1 MSSGDVDLRD
11 VVEADLPVFFAQQ
24 SEPEANR
31 MAAFPA
37 RDWDSFN
44 AHWASHVL
52 GDASVIKKTIVF
64 DGEVAG
70 NVVSFE
76 RGGARLV
83 GYWVGREYWGRGVAT
98 RALSEFLGQIEERPL
113 YAYVAKTNPASI
125 RVLQKCGFAF
135 VGEQSA
141 SPAAGDDDVDELIFE
156 LRGESG

>member
-1 MSSGDVDLRD
+1 LSSGDVHLRD

-44 AHWASHVL
+44 AHWASNVL

-83 GYWVGREYWGRGVAT
+83 GYWVGREHWGRGVAT

-113 YAYVAKTNPASI
+113 YAHVAKTNPASI